1 MCVCVHIIQVL
12 LSHWYNSRL
21 VWLLRFLCDM
31 CDEVLWTHRWCR
43 CDQLTECK
51 EAIAKQSPINND
63 DGGGHGDGRTWTSDW
78 HKLSMTQV
86 LRLSWCRGI
95 MGWAGGEPW
104 LMMKLELL
112 AIGRV
117 SNLKSNEKNVVPAL
131 SSAYLILSF
140 GSLPRKLQ
148 ELTQ

>member
-1 MCVCVHIIQVL
+1 
-12 LSHWYNSRL
+12 
-21 VWLLRFLCDM
+21 
-31 CDEVLWTHRWCR
+31 
-43 CDQLTECK
+43 
-51 EAIAKQSPINND
+51 
-63 DGGGHGDGRTWTSDW
+63 
-78 HKLSMTQV
+78 
-86 LRLSWCRGI
+86 
-95 MGWAGGEPW
+95 
-104 LMMKLELL
+104 MMKLELL